1 MNFLLNKI
9 CIKNRTCY
17 YLDNI
22 IKSKDF
28 DLDNTLI
35 NEWSNANILS
45 YEILYKT
52 LIGAKP
58 Q

>member
-28 DLDNTLI
+28 DLDNALI
-35 NEWSNANILS
+35 NE
-45 YEILYKT
+45 
-52 LIGAKP
+52 
-58 Q
+58 